1 MTKDTSQISLGD
13 YMFRRLLDLGIRHVF
28 GVPGDFNLHLLDHV
42 YSVPEITWVGTCNEL
57 NGAYAADGYA
67 RIKGH
72 PAALVTTFGV
82 GELSAMN
89 GIAGAYSEHVPIIHI
104 VGMTS
109 RIAQEE
115 RIMIHHTLDQGWDHT
130 TFTRMSEPIRS
141 TFAILTDERKAAKE
155 IDRVC
160 EAAYKIRRPVYLFV
174 PMDMP
179 DILIDASPLESPLDL
194 VIRNSSEADENAAT
208 EALLEALYSS
218 TKPSL
223 VVDVLAHRYGLTKEV
238 REFSKLTQLPVR
250 SRSKINMET
259 NAIDLHYT
267 IVKVNNS

>member
-1 MTKDTSQISLGD
+1 MTKDISKISLGD
-13 YMFRRLLDLGIRHVF
+13 YVFRRLIDLGIRHVF

-72 PAALVTTFGV
+72 PAALITTFGV
-82 GELSAMN
+82 GELSAIN

-115 RIMIHHTLDQGWDHT
+115 RIMIHHTLDQNWDHS

-141 TFAILTDERKAAKE
+141 TSAFLWDERKAAKE

-160 EAAYKIRRPVYLFV
+160 EAAFKTRRPVYLFI

-179 DILIDASPLESPLDL
+179 DILIDASPLENSLDL
-194 VIRNSSEADENAAT
+194 VIRNISEVDEIAAT
-208 EALLEALYSS
+208 EALLEALYLSRR
-218 TKPSL
+218 PCL

-238 REFSKLTQLPVR
+238 RTFSRITQMPV
-250 SRSKINMET
+250 
-259 NAIDLHYT
+259 
-267 IVKVNNS
+267 